1 MSLLIR
7 GSSDWTD
14 TTRKIISMDCVQMIE
29 AKDND
34 VNLVAYVQ
42 QPSKNG
48 DLGFEVKEVILGQFW
63 AHANGK
69 GAIREIEKIQ
79 REYQKFY
86 QTKTAFFDP
95 PKIYQVGNGSTYD
108 CWDITYGRINWDSRQ
123 IISGNRVYMDVEI
136 GIRCTDDWL
145 IPISSNQYSVVYP
158 SYLGSGN
165 HNYKLLFRLNNGGG
179 TFSLGFTWDGVYRGG

>member
-7 GSSDWTD
+7 GSSDWWD
-14 TTRKIISMDCVQMIE
+14 TTRRIISMDAVQMIE

-42 QPSKNG
+42 QPSKNK

-63 AHANGK
+63 SHSNGN
-69 GAIREIEKIQ
+69 GAVKEIDKIQ

-95 PKIYQVGNGSTYD
+95 PKIYQVGRGSSYNCYDVTY
-108 CWDITYGRINWDSRQ
+108 TNINWNSRRL
-123 IISGNRVYMDVEI
+123 ISGNRVYIDI
-136 GIRCTDDWL
+136 GIGIKCTDDWV
-145 IPISSNQYSVVYP
+145 IPISPSKYSVIYP
-158 SYLGSGN
+158 YYQGSGN
-165 HNYKLLFRLNNGGG
+165 HNYSLTFRLNNGGG
-179 TFSLGFTWDGVYRGG
+179 TYTVGFQWDGISRS